1 MTAAPAPLAPP
12 LRAVTATRYVL
23 PLREGGSLPALMEAD
38 DLGTYVV
45 KFRGAGQ
52 GRKALIAEIL
62 GAALARLAG
71 LRVPEL
77 VLIEMDPLLARSEP
91 DPEIQDLLRASAGL
105 NLGVDYLPGS
115 LGFNP
120 AIDPVEP
127 DEAAAVLWFDALTLN
142 VDRSWRNPN
151 LLRWHGQMWAI
162 DHGASLYFAHNWAGR
177 KAAIPRAYEQAGEH
191 ALLALASS
199 PAAAH
204 ERLAP
209 AFTEG
214 AIAEAAAAIP
224 DQWLEDEPGFG
235 SPEEVRAA
243 YAEVLLGR
251 LAQAGAWLPALE
263 AAQHQGKE
271 DARAHL

>member
-1 MTAAPAPLAPP
+1 MTPARTSA
-12 LRAVTATRYVL
+12 LRTVTATRYVL
-23 PLREGGSLPALMEAD
+23 PLREGGSLPALMEGD

-52 GRKALIAEIL
+52 GPKALIAEIV
-62 GAALARLAG
+62 AAELARVAA

-120 AIDPVEP
+120 AVDPVDP
-127 DEAAAVLWFDALTLN
+127 GEAAAVLWFDALTLN

-151 LLRWHGQMWAI
+151 LLRWHGQMWLI
-162 DHGASLYFAHNWAGR
+162 DHGAALYFAHHWPGR
-177 KAAIPRAYEQAGEH
+177 AAMAARPYEQAPEH
-191 ALLALASS
+191 ALLGLASS
-199 PAAAH
+199 VREAH

-209 AFTEG
+209 LFTD
-214 AIAEAAAAIP
+214 AVLREAADAIP
-224 DQWLEDEPGFG
+224 AEWLADEPGFDG
-235 SPEEVRAA
+235 PDDVRSA
-243 YAEVLLGR
+243 YVEVLSAR
-251 LAQAGAWLPALE
+251 LAQAASWLDAV
-263 AAQHQGKE
+263 E
-271 DARAHL
+271 DTRAHL